1 MRLRIKSAILSTLL
15 ILGVLYVLPIEKA
28 QATDVSWIISTDTTW
43 TKAGSPYTL
52 VGNLL
57 VDNGVTLTIQPGVV
71 VNIDGYLCRVN
82 GTIRAVGNSAEPIT
96 FNDGTVEFRSPDYGG
111 EFNYVNFKNSSI
123 SSWITLKVT
132 DCVFDGDLAAAGS
145 SEIIGN
151 SVHGNFNVGGS
162 SSIKNNEIEAGD
174 FCTMQGACTVQNN
187 DIAGRIRLYGTTI
200 FSDNT
205 MTGNLTLNN
214 EVRVTNNN
222 INGDIILKDKT
233 DLSHNTVA
241 GNISVEYSI
250 DTQNQPQP
258 LIAFNTVGNGIIVH
272 SGTPKIL
279 NNTINA
285 VKIGIDLSA
294 SGYAYINTTIQNNQ
308 INGGEIGID
317 IKGSGNAGMLM
328 PTWSTKALI
337 AGNTIKGCSNAAIKI
352 AGPVMCANGEAPY
365 NHATIQNNYI
375 ANCYYGIDNYAL
387 ADTEGNIIVNNIYG
401 INGGGLATSRNNIVA
416 GNTYG
421 VFSCSAIENNL
432 IINNQW
438 GIIEG
443 NRISNS
449 TITKNKVGIENF
461 GNSEIHFNNIFDNQI
476 NYNVTFNYNTNATF
490 NWWGTTDAALIQQK
504 IYDYNDDFLLGKV
517 NVEPFLTGLNPSA
530 PSPDTPIPDAPPQTT
545 ANPAQSPTATPS
557 NQQPTPT
564 TPEFNNPILLIS
576 ILTVT
581 ALTLI
586 ATVKTKKSKTT
597 NQ

>member
-1 MRLRIKSAILSTLL
+1 MRLQVKPIILLT
-15 ILGVLYVLPIEKA
+15 ILVLGLVCVSVLPSAKV
-28 QATDVSWIISTDTTW
+28 QATDVSWIINTDTTW
-43 TKAGSPYTL
+43 TKTDSPYTL
-52 VGNLL
+52 IGNLF

-71 VNIDGYLCRVN
+71 VNINGYLFRVN
-82 GTIRAVGNSAEPIT
+82 GTLHAVGNSAEPIT
-96 FNDGTVEFRSPDYGG
+96 FNDGTIEFRSPDYGG
-111 EFNYVNFKNSSI
+111 EFGYANFKNGTV

-132 DCVFDGDLAAAGS
+132 NCTFNGSLATA
-145 SEIIGN
+145 GN
-151 SVHGNFNVGGS
+151 SEVTGNKIDYYLTVGGS
-162 SSIKNNEIEAGD
+162 ATVKNNVIKNGLSTYGSCSI
-174 FCTMQGACTVQNN
+174 QNN
-187 DIAGRIRLYGTTI
+187 DIAGPVLLYGTTT
-200 FSDNT
+200 FSGNT
-205 MTGNLTLNN
+205 ITGNITLNN
-214 EVRVTNNN
+214 EVKATNNN
-222 INGDIILKDKT
+222 INADMILRDT
-233 DLSHNTVA
+233 TEISHNSIV

-250 DTQNQPQP
+250 DTQKQPQP
-258 LIAFNTVGNGIIVH
+258 LIAFNTLEKGITVH
-272 SGTPKIL
+272 SGSPKIL

-294 SGYAYINTTIQNNQ
+294 SGYAYINATIQNNQ

-328 PTWSTKALI
+328 PTWSAKALI
-337 AGNTIKGCSNAAIKI
+337 AGNTIKGCSNAGIKI
-352 AGPVMCANGEAPY
+352 AGPDMCANGEAPY
-365 NHATIQNNYI
+365 NYAIIQNNYI
-375 ANCYYGIDNYAL
+375 ANCYYGIDNDAL

-432 IINNQW
+432 IINNQR
-438 GIIEG
+438 GITEG

-461 GNSEIHFNNIFDNQI
+461 GNSEIHFNNIFDNQL

-517 NVEPFLTGLNPSA
+517 NIEPFLTGLNPSA

-545 ANPAQSPTATPS
+545 ANPTQSPTATPS
-557 NQQPTPT
+557 DQQPTPT
-564 TPEFNNPILLIS
+564 APELDNALLLIS
-576 ILTVT
+576 VMAVT
-581 ALTLI
+581 ALALI
-586 ATVKTKKSKTT
+586 TSVKTKKTKIT